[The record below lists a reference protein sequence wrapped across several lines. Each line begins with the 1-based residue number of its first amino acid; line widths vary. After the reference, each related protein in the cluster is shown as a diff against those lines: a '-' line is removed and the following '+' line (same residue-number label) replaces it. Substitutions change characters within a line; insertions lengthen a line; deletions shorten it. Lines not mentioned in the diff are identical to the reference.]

1 VAEDC
6 EDRADNHHAD
16 SNKYYRDGQTSDDD
30 HTYADEKGH
39 DSGCVLTRQSQGS
52 EQSELETRYL

>member
-30 HTYADEKGH
+30 HTYADEKEH
-39 DSGCVLTRQSQGS
+39 DSGCILTRQSQGS
-52 EQSELETRYL
+52 EQSDA